1 MIRVFLAHEI
11 KLMCNIVSAALEDEP
26 DIRVVGTATTA
37 EEAFRKI
44 PQTEL
49 DVILVSPRLQ
59 DDGAIRLIRSIV
71 EEPEQIQALAFGVI
85 DSKDQVLQYI
95 EAGAVGYVL
104 KNDSLDDLLAAIR
117 AAEKGKALVSPTIA
131 AALIERVG
139 ELARLFSD
147 IDPEMTG
154 TVSLTEREME
164 VLELIGQDL
173 TNQEIA
179 DRLVI
184 EVGTVKNHVHN
195 ILKKLNVNNRGE
207 AAAYLAILK

>member
-71 EEPEQIQALAFGVI
+71 EESEQIQALAFGVI